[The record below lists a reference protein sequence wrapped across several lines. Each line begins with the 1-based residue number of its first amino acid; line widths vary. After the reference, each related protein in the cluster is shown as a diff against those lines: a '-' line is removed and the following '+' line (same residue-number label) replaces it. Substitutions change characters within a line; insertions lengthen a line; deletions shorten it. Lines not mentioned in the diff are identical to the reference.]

1 MGLKREKKR
10 QRRLPG
16 MGDPRQTSNEES
28 AVKIRE
34 RKFPRSIYILYIF
47 KYTIYI

>member
-16 MGDPRQTSNEES
+16 MGDPRQTSNEVSSEN
-28 AVKIRE
+28 KGKEIPKE
-34 RKFPRSIYILYIF
+34 YIYFIYI
-47 KYTIYI
+47 